1 MRGRIIC
8 PVDFSE
14 GSDSALEHAAG
25 LARKLGVELELVHI
39 YQVPALAMPD
49 GAVLASP
56 TYLANLTSR
65 AQQELEVK
73 RAQVAG
79 QGLQVTTTLLQGDP
93 ADSIV
98 EHADKRGASL
108 IVMGTHGRTGLSRM
122 LLGSVAERVVR
133 CARVPVLTVRNSE
146 AEEARSARLSAATLA
161 D

>member
-1 MRGRIIC
+1 MQGRIIC

-14 GSDSALEHAAG
+14 GSDSALAYAAG
-25 LARKLGVELELVHI
+25 LARKLGVELELVHV

-65 AQQELEVK
+65 AQQELDAS
-73 RAQVAG
+73 RARVADDR
-79 QGLQVTTTLLQGDP
+79 LHVTTALLQGDP
-93 ADSIV
+93 ADTIV
-98 EHADKRGASL
+98 EHADRKGASL
-108 IVMGTHGRTGLSRM
+108 IVMGTHGRTGLVRM

-133 CARVPVLTVRNSE
+133 TARVPVLTVRTPA
-146 AEEARSARLSAATLA
+146 AEGTTSRSAVTIA